1 MEKCYQEEKPK
12 MIILRKLVV
21 PNILRIVVT
30 YHSDYQAAA
39 HNVSIWYN
47 ATANNL
53 FKTGK
58 NDFVLYF
65 Q

>member
-1 MEKCYQEEKPK
+1 

-39 HNVSIWYN
+39 HNLSIWYN